1 MAAEWTPGPTA
12 AANAAA
18 MAERIFAEHGSRLRA
33 RLITI
38 TRNEAA
44 AEDLA
49 QEAFLRLLREA
60 REGRAPDD
68 PVAWLHRVAA
78 NLATSRGRR
87 LTVADRRAGELPL
100 PGGVDSPEESA
111 VAREEAVALHSALGA
126 LAGDDRRALLLAAH
140 GYRGAEI
147 AEQLGRSDGATRTLL
162 CRARAKIRE
171 RLLLSGA
178 F

>member
-1 MAAEWTPGPTA
+1 MAAEWTPEPA
-12 AANAAA
+12 AAAKAAA
-18 MAERIFAEHGSRLRA
+18 MAERTFAEHGSRLRA
-33 RLITI
+33 WLITM
-38 TRNEAA
+38 THDEAA

-60 REGRAPDD
+60 REGRTPEN

-100 PGGVDSPEESA
+100 PGGVDSPEESV
-111 VAREEAVALHSALGA
+111 VAREEAAALHSALSA

-140 GYRGAEI
+140 GYRGGEI
-147 AEQLGRSDGATRTLL
+147 AEQLGRTDGATRTLL